1 MSGSHTPRT
10 RLLLPGAAAVCAV
23 ALLATG
29 CSSDSDSAGSST
41 GTSAVNATPAAAGS
55 GSDALQSDY
64 QNAVKN
70 VLPSVVQVST
80 TSDLGSGVVYDDKGD
95 IVTNAHVVGDA
106 KSFQVSLAT
115 GGKTLD
121 ARLVSSYPAG
131 DLAVIR
137 LSSPPSD
144 LKPATFADS
153 SKVSV
158 GQIVL
163 AMGNPLGLS
172 SSVTEGI
179 VSATGRTVSEGDA
192 SGGTGATI
200 TDMVQTSAAINPG
213 NSGGALVDLDDQV
226 IGIPTLAATDPR
238 SEEH

>member
-1 MSGSHTPRT
+1 MSGSHPSRT
-10 RLLLPGAAAVCAV
+10 RFLLPGATAVCAM
-23 ALLATG
+23 ALLAVG
-29 CSSDSDSAGSST
+29 CSSDSSSSGSST
-41 GTSAVNATPAAAGS
+41 GTPGSSGAPAAVAASTG
-55 GSDALQSDY
+55 GDVLQSDY

-70 VLPSVVQVST
+70 VLPSVVQITT

-153 SKVSV
+153 SKV
-158 GQIVL
+158 
-163 AMGNPLGLS
+163 
-172 SSVTEGI
+172 
-179 VSATGRTVSEGDA
+179 
-192 SGGTGATI
+192 
-200 TDMVQTSAAINPG
+200 
-213 NSGGALVDLDDQV
+213 
-226 IGIPTLAATDPR
+226 
-238 SEEH
+238 